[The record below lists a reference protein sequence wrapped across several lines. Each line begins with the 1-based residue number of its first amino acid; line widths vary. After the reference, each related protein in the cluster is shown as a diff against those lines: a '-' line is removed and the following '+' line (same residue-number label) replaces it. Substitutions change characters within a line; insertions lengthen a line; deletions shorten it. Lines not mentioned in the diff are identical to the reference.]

1 MRVRITHRRPGEID
15 GVDLSRFEVG
25 LMYDV
30 SPSLA
35 TYLIMTGT
43 ADPVVDE
50 RPALVLPVDEVWT
63 APEDVRTP
71 VRERAVAADHKSSEV
86 PRFRGSGVHE
96 VREVQE
102 VPGTP
107 ELRNRGTSKP

>member
-1 MRVRITHRRPGEID
+1 MRVRITHRRPGEVD
-15 GVDLSRFEVG
+15 GVELSTFEVG

-50 RPALVLPVDEVWT
+50 RPALVVPVDDIPHAT
-63 APEDVRTP
+63 ARASSAP
-71 VRERAVAADHKSSEV
+71 RERAIAAESSGV
-86 PRFRGSGVHE
+86 RVQGSGIRKVSADLE
-96 VREVQE
+96 D
-102 VPGTP
+102 
-107 ELRNRGTSKP
+107 L

>member
-1 MRVRITHRRPGEID
+1 MRVRITHRRPGEVD

-50 RPALVLPVDEVWT
+50 RPALVLPVDEISHATVQ
-63 APEDVRTP
+63 PRPP
-71 VRERAVAADHKSSEV
+71 VRERAIAADKSSEV
-86 PRFRGSGVHE
+86 PRFRSSEVHE
-96 VREVQE
+96 VHEVHE
-102 VPGTP
+102 VPP
-107 ELRNRGTSKP
+107 SKL